1 MSFHQTSTSD
11 LPNHLQSES
20 NNNFIST
27 SIQFLDELN
36 QSLLLAILSS
46 FENYKPKIIQS
57 LLFPLSKLSHKK
69 SAVTLN
75 LRIQPKN
82 KKLEVLFMK
91 RVERNGDVWSGHV
104 CFPGGKFE
112 ENVDKNL
119 YDTAVRETCEEIG
132 VNLSGDSFNVKYI
145 GRADDHLAQGN
156 LPVSCFVFLWN
167 YYTVTNENQ
176 VISNVKYNINPTE
189 VGGIRWVPLDLF
201 ISNPNNR
208 QRVKTIQVDEFGNK
222 TITNSLSFH
231 MGLVFPR
238 LKQMLGEHNIR
249 KLIVNFPCIEIPVNP
264 HDLDDENISDLQNP
278 QLKFVLWG
286 LTLRIL
292 SNFLRIIHESL
303 PLLNYDYDT
312 ENRIVDFLTQ
322 YSNRFARNFLTQ
334 YETDESSP
342 IPRSERLPTSNSNH
356 TTELLSRISKL

>member
-1 MSFHQTSTSD
+1 MSPVNSSEPGVD
-11 LPNHLQSES
+11 LS
-20 NNNFIST
+20 FITT
-27 SIQFLDELN
+27 SIHLLDDLN
-36 QSLLLAILSS
+36 QSLLLSIIHS

-112 ENVDKNL
+112 ENVDNNL

-132 VNLSGDSFNVKYI
+132 VNLRGDNFDVKYI
-145 GRADDHLAQGN
+145 GRVDDHLAQGN

-167 YYTVTNENQ
+167 YYTVTDDSQ

-189 VGGIRWVPLDLF
+189 VGGLRWVPLELF
-201 ISNPNNR
+201 ISNPNNQ

-238 LKQMLGEHNIR
+238 LKRVLGDHMIK
-249 KLIVNFPCIEIPVNP
+249 KLVVNFPCIEIPLNP
-264 HDLDDENISDLQNP
+264 HDTEHISDLQKP

-292 SNFLRIIHESL
+292 SNFLRIVHESL
-303 PLLNYDYDT
+303 PLLNYDYDM
-312 ENRIVDFLTQ
+312 ENRVVDFLTQ
-322 YSNRFARNFLTQ
+322 YSNRFARNYLTQ
-334 YETDESSP
+334 YEEPNDS
-342 IPRSERLPTSNSNH
+342 TSGHSFKNSNH
-356 TTELLSRISKL
+356 TTELLNRISKL